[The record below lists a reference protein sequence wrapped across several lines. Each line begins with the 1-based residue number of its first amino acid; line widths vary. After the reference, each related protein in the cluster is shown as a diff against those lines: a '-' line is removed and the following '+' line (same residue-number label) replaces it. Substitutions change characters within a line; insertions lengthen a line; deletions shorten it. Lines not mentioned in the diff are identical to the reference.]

1 MLAEI
6 AKRRG
11 KLGRSRGEKSE
22 SGREGRPPRVSAEGI
37 MGFVLTRQTLRLSKR
52 GLCAVLLAN

>member
-11 KLGRSRGEKSE
+11 ELGRLGGEKSE
-22 SGREGRPPRVSAEGI
+22 SGREGSGGGTPKG
-37 MGFVLTRQTLRLSKR
+37 
-52 GLCAVLLAN
+52 